1 MTKLNKF
8 KQFTAA
14 NFIGCVVGGL
24 VFGNYYLALGI
35 FLYNVALIAV
45 VIHSEGNV

>member
-8 KQFTAA
+8 KQFAAA
-14 NFIGCVVGGL
+14 NLIGCVAGGL
-24 VFGNYYLALGI
+24 LFGDYYLALGI
-35 FLYNVALIAV
+35 FLYNVTLIAV